1 MIDKISLST
10 YLTAID
16 RIVQDEIHMPNI
28 MSSASQAYRVILI
41 GAVLILAAVTLGA
54 FTTRPV
60 GAATCPELLQHTFPS
75 LQDGTPHSL
84 CQYQG
89 KVILVVNTASYCGF
103 TDQYG
108 GLEAL
113 YRKYRAHGLV
123 VLGFPSNDFGN
134 QEPGD
139 SKQIAKFCRRTYN
152 VEFPMLEKSHVA
164 GSQRTP
170 FYAELARRSGQTPK
184 WNFHKYLIDRSGSQV
199 QGFESAVAP
208 DDKQFPAALHK
219 MLDAR
224 KSLIRKT

>member
-1 MIDKISLST
+1 
-10 YLTAID
+10 
-16 RIVQDEIHMPNI
+16 MPNT
-28 MSSASQAYRVILI
+28 MSSVIQVYRVILI
-41 GAVLILAAVTLGA
+41 GAALIMGAVT
-54 FTTRPV
+54 FRPAN
-60 GAATCPELLQHTFPS
+60 AASCPELLQHTFPS
-75 LQDGTPHSL
+75 LQDGTPQSL

-89 KVILVVNTASYCGF
+89 KVILVVNTASFCGF

-152 VEFPMLEKSHVA
+152 VEFPMLEKSHVV

-170 FYAELARRSGQTPK
+170 FYAELARRSGQTPR
-184 WNFHKYLIDRSGSQV
+184 WNFHKYLIDRAGSQV
-199 QGFESAVAP
+199 LGFESAVAP
-208 DDKQFPAALHK
+208 DDKQFLAALHK
-219 MLDAR
+219 LLDAR
-224 KSLIRKT
+224 KSLVRKT